1 MDINLIK
8 QKVLQY
14 KKYIVI
20 GSVVL
25 IGLLLLLSI
34 RGLINKNKANKETIQ
49 TLSQENK
56 LLSTN
61 ILKAIEKNKQLD
73 MLVRGYDVKF
83 SGVQSNLIILN
94 DLTGKLK
101 KSLDEKDEKINALT
115 AEKGA
120 LESDA
125 RTLRNTIVR
134 LTSDL
139 NKLGNELTVAKT
151 DVDQNKLLEKIT
163 ELTKERDILVA
174 KLKEYELTI
183 VQLKEEN
190 IKLSKNKRI
199 EIKEIG
205 YKFPTEVGEIPS
217 KVNILT
223 KIAVD
228 VKTGTVTKE
237 TLKSDIKDS
246 KKGFWSKLFGPQN

>member
-1 MDINLIK
+1 MDINAIK
-8 QKVLQY
+8 FKVLIY

-20 GSVVL
+20 GISVL
-25 IGLLLLLSI
+25 ISLLIISSI
-34 RGLINKNKANKETIQ
+34 RGIINKSKTKDETIQ

-61 ILKAIEKNKQLD
+61 ILKSIEKNKQLD
-73 MLVRGYDVKF
+73 LLVRGYDIKF

-101 KSLDEKDEKINALT
+101 KSLDEKEEKINALT

-125 RTLRNTIVR
+125 RTLRNTIVK

-139 NKLGNELTVAKT
+139 NKLGSELSQAKN
-151 DVDQNKLLEKIT
+151 DNDQNKLLEKIAD
-163 ELTKERDILVA
+163 LTKERDNLVI
-174 KLKEYELTI
+174 KLKEYEQTI
-183 VQLKEEN
+183 AQLREEN
-190 IKLSKNKRI
+190 SKLAKNKRN
-199 EIKEIG
+199 EIKEVG
-205 YKFPTEVGEIPS
+205 YKFPTEVGEKPS
-217 KVNILT
+217 KTNTLI
-223 KIAVD
+223 KISVD
-228 VKTGTVTKE
+228 VKTGAVTKE
-237 TLKSDIKDS
+237 LIKPDP